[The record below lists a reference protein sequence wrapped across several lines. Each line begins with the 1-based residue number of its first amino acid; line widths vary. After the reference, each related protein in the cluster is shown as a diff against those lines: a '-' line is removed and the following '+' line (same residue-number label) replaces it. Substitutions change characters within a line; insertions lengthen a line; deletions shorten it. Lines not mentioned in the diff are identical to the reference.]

1 MNRTEFMNQLEIL
14 LRDISVGEKEEAL
27 QYYNDYFDDAGAE
40 NEQNVIEALG
50 NPARV
55 AENIR
60 RELLENQSA
69 RSSTAADRAV
79 VEYGKTDI
87 DEQTG
92 EMPMVKS
99 VEGYVVEMPVTASEI
114 RISRDTTDGRSGAP
128 ERAAFSE
135 GGAGSGGGSGR
146 EGSVGSGGDPGW
158 AGNAGSGVNPGW
170 GGSPGSGGNS
180 GWGGSPGSG
189 GDPGWGGNPG
199 SEGKPG
205 MSGGMIA
212 LMAVLVVFASPFIIG
227 LLSIMFGL
235 LVMWFALIL
244 SFGMVVLSMFIVL
257 FVLLIVGGMCIPVD
271 PLVGLALIGGGLICG
286 GIGLLFLMLTVAMAG
301 IATPAIFRGIG
312 YLFRLGKKR
321 AVA

>member
-14 LRDISVGEKEEAL
+14 LRDISIGEKEEAL

-69 RSSTAADRAV
+69 RNSTAADRAV

-92 EMPMVKS
+92 EMPMAES
-99 VEGYVVEMPVTASEI
+99 VEGCVVEMPVTVSEI
-114 RISRDTTDGRSGAP
+114 RISRNTTDGRSGAP
-128 ERAAFSE
+128 ERAAFPE
-135 GGAGSGGGSGR
+135 GGADSGGGSGR
-146 EGSVGSGGDPGW
+146 EGSPGSGGD
-158 AGNAGSGVNPGW
+158 PGW
-170 GGSPGSGGNS
+170 GGSPGSGGN
-180 GWGGSPGSG
+180 
-189 GDPGWGGNPG
+189 PGWGGNPG

-244 SFGMVVLSMFIVL
+244 SFGVVVLSMFIVL

-301 IATPAIFRGIG
+301 IVTPAIFRGIG
-312 YLFRLGKKR
+312 YLFRLAKK
-321 AVA
+321 